1 MNRRKLLPLVL
12 IGVFL
17 GGCSLAPKYTR
28 PQAPIPAQW
37 PRGEAYKEAK
47 AMPGAVKEVPDL
59 KWQEFFADQNLK
71 KIIAMAL
78 ANNRD
83 LRLAALNV
91 ERARAMY
98 GVQKAELYPALDAG
112 GEYGKERTAL
122 NLTKTGYPRTTDYYS
137 VNMGIASWE
146 IDFFG
151 RIRSLKDRALQEY
164 LATEQ
169 GRKGAQIALVSE
181 VARAYLTFAAN
192 REKLQLAISTLK
204 AQQESY
210 HLVKKRFDGGVAT
223 ELDLRRA
230 ETPVESAMVDIAVF
244 RQLVAQNKNALDLL
258 AGGPVPKAL
267 LPASLGGLDPFKDVS
282 PGLSSETLLRRPD
295 IMAAEHRLKGA
306 YAYVGAA
313 RAAFFPRISLTTSV
327 GTASDELSGLFGS
340 ASDTW
345 SFVPRIVMPIFDA
358 RVWAALDV
366 SKADQKIILTQY
378 EKTIQEAFR
387 EVADSLAVQGT
398 IDQQVS
404 AQQALVTAVAETYR
418 LSSQRYLKGIDSYLG
433 VLDAQRSLFSAQKVL
448 VTLRFARQANQV
460 KLYSVLG
467 GGGNQPVRKNQK
479 KASD

>member
-1 MNRRKLLPLVL
+1 MNKRALLSLVL
-12 IGVFL
+12 LGALL

-28 PQAPIPAQW
+28 PPAPIPDQW
-37 PRGEAYKEAK
+37 PKGEAYKEAK
-47 AMPGAVKEVPDL
+47 DSSGAVEEVPDL
-59 KWQEFFADQNLK
+59 KWQEFFTDQKLK
-71 KIIAMAL
+71 KIITLAL
-78 ANNRD
+78 KNNRD

-91 ERARAMY
+91 EKARAMY

-112 GEYGKERTAL
+112 GEYGKERTSL
-122 NLTKTGYPRTTDYYS
+122 GLTRPGYPRTTDYYS

-169 GRKGAQIALVSE
+169 GRRSAQIALVSE
-181 VARAYLTFAAN
+181 VARAYLTYAAN
-192 REKLQLAISTLK
+192 REKLKLALSTLK

-210 HLVKKRFDGGVAT
+210 QLVEKRYKGGVAT

-230 ETPVESAMVDIAVF
+230 ETPVELARVDIAVF

-258 AGGPVPKAL
+258 SGVPVSDEL
-267 LPASLGGLDPFKDVS
+267 LPKNLGSLTPFKDVS
-282 PGLSSETLLRRPD
+282 PGLSSEVLLRRPD
-295 IMAAEHRLKGA
+295 IMAAEHHLKGA

-313 RAAFFPRISLTTSV
+313 RAAFFPRISLTASA
-327 GTASDELSGLFGS
+327 GTASDELSGLFGTS
-340 ASDTW
+340 SDTW

-378 EKTIQEAFR
+378 EKTIQDAFR

-398 IDQQVS
+398 VDRQVA

-418 LSSQRYLKGIDSYLG
+418 LSSQRYLQGIDSFLG
-433 VLDAQRSLFSAQKVL
+433 VLDAQRSLFTAQKNL
-448 VTLRFARQANQV
+448 VTLRLSKQANQV
-460 KLYSVLG
+460 RLYTVLG
-467 GGGNQPVRKNQK
+467 GGGN
-479 KASD
+479 